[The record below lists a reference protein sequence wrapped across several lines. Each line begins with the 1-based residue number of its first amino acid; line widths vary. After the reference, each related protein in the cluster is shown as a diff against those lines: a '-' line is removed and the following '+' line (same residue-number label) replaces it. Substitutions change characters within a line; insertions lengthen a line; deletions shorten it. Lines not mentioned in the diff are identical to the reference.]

1 MIEIINASRVFK
13 DIFEVGAAIKIA

>member
-1 MIEIINASRVFK
+1 MIGIINASRVFK